1 MNTHDLDAF
10 IAVVETGS
18 IVAASVRLN
27 LTQPGVTRRIQNLE
41 DALGVPLLDRTA
53 KPLRPTAAGREAYEQ
68 GRRVLGALADLAAS
82 VAPAGTEMTGEFRV
96 GVMAHLSEAAL
107 SAPLDALREAYPRLM
122 LRVASGW
129 SPQLV
134 EQLQR
139 NALDAAAVCLP
150 EGVTPPDG
158 LAADDLGPQS
168 VLLVASPRLG
178 VPGPARLTDL
188 AGFPWVVSESGC
200 GFRRV
205 IRRRFEAER
214 LPFTVAIEASNSDLR
229 LSLVARGLG
238 VGVVAP
244 GALVRSRW
252 RDEVAIIDTVDFRP
266 QVRAWMLHRV
276 PASRLAQPIALF
288 RDTLRD
294 TLAEGPAAPAQ
305 SAEAVPA

>member
-1 MNTHDLDAF
+1 MTMNTHDLDAF

-27 LTQPGVTRRIQNLE
+27 LTQAGVTRRIQNLE
-41 DALGVPLLDRTA
+41 DALGVPLLDRKA
-53 KPLRPTAAGREAYEQ
+53 KPLRPTSAGREAYEQ

-122 LRVASGW
+122 LRVGTGW
-129 SPQLV
+129 SPHLV

-150 EGVTPPDG
+150 DGAAPPDG

-168 VLLVASPRLG
+168 VFLVASPRLG
-178 VPGPARLTDL
+178 VPSPARLNDL
-188 AGFPWVVSESGC
+188 ACFPWVMSEGGC
-200 GFRRV
+200 GFRQV
-205 IRRRFEAER
+205 IRRSFEAER

-266 QVRAWMLHRV
+266 RVRAWMLHRT

-288 RDTLRD
+288 RDALRD
-294 TLAEGPAAPAQ
+294 TLSEGPALAGA
-305 SAEAVPA
+305 SWE

>member
-53 KPLRPTAAGREAYEQ
+53 KPLRPTVAGREAYEQ

-82 VAPAGTEMTGEFRV
+82 VAPAGTEMAGEFRV

-107 SAPLDALREAYPRLM
+107 STPLDALREAYPQLM
-122 LRVASGW
+122 LRVGTGW

-150 EGVTPPDG
+150 EGVAPPVG
-158 LAADDLGPQS
+158 LAADDLGPQP
-168 VLLVASPRLG
+168 VLLVAAPRLG
-178 VPGPARLTDL
+178 VPSPARLNDL
-188 AGFPWVVSESGC
+188 AQYPWVMSESGC

-205 IRRRFEAER
+205 IRRSFEAEH
-214 LPFTVAIEASNSDLR
+214 LPFTVAIEANNVDLR

-238 VGVVAP
+238 VGIVAP

-252 RDEVAIIDTVDFRP
+252 RDEVTIIDTVDFRP
-266 QVRAWMLHRV
+266 LLRAWMLYRM
-276 PASRLAQPIALF
+276 PAGRLAQPIALL
-288 RDTLRD
+288 RDALRD
-294 TLAEGPAAPAQ
+294 TLAEGPTASVKP
-305 SAEAVPA
+305 AEAAHA